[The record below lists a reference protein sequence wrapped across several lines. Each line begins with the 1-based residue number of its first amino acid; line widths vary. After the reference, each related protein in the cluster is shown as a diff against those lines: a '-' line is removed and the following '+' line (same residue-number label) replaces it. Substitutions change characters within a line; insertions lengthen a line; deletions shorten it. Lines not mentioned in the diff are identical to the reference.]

1 MAKESS
7 ELAKQ
12 YIDASIQARVRLGR
26 PAKPT
31 KAAYVRAVRL
41 ARAAIEELSSL
52 RRRIDK

>member
-1 MAKESS
+1 LAKESS